1 MSRLAGVATAVAVF
15 LSALSLLFVLAM
27 LLSGCVPSLQTHER
41 WWPPERANATDRVSA
56 VSTLKNLLEGDAV
69 TTSKLDELD
78 AYAARA
84 IEHYDAQRRFSEA
97 SGPLF
102 EAACE
107 AIADFTTLRT
117 LIVRNAH
124 V

>member
-1 MSRLAGVATAVAVF
+1 MSDLEAVTYWRLSRTGEDG
-15 LSALSLLFVLAM
+15 LPDRSSDMGMALRA
-27 LLSGCVPSLQTHER
+27 CRR